1 MWTRQRSAWCASD
14 TNKHQRRPQ
23 INSSLPM
30 CWVAAEHLAWTSDK
44 TCGEAFFVEPL
55 LYKILWHV
63 HFFKYAFFFLRHI
76 LQDVATSETWLYTA
90 CCCNSSG
97 LRPESSGDH
106 GLSHL
111 HSSKAAGCNSKIIA
125 SSTTSR
131 KAWCASYLHDSSLWG
146 WQLNQYFTA
155 IYHQLT
161 LQLLLLLYIL
171 A

>member
-44 TCGEAFFVEPL
+44 TCGEAFFCRATTL
-55 LYKILWHV
+55 QNSLTCT
-63 HFFKYAFFFLRHI
+63 FFFNMLFFLRHI
-76 LQDVATSETWLYTA
+76 LKDVATSETWLYTA
-90 CCCNSSG
+90 CCCNNSG